1 MHALRN
7 TVATLVASAA
17 ALALALIAPTPAQA
31 AELRTAL
38 VLQDQTPLRA
48 AAKDSS
54 PLLTPLWR
62 GEALEVRAVRG
73 DWLQVWDHGRERGGF
88 VRAPALLAIPAGE
101 AALPELLAQLRLVRQ
116 QPGAE
121 ALGLGLAAALI
132 ERADTDWLSGPQGA
146 ELLDALVQLQER
158 LAERVQ
164 SAGPHQQTS
173 SAAHAEVAKRYGY
186 PLRSLAQADGSQR
199 LCPNEEPARL
209 LRAHA
214 NASATQQARA
224 ALTLSRPDCTPAD
237 LRPSQLLALHEQRT
251 AWLEGIALN
260 ELPPTLRN
268 RLLLRRA
275 GAWASLAFAERA
287 RDQRPAATLALQA
300 WAQLIPAELGEDDDA
315 ALREA
320 AIRLAPMRHAVQGR
334 PAQLRFGALELRPEA
349 GDAGQTCFQLLTH
362 RGTAAEPRGPRHC
375 SHGAIHWASARL
387 APDGRSLVLAVQP
400 LDGWTELWR
409 LQADGGLQVLPP
421 SAQTPGLGVA
431 EFAGFVGPQL
441 LVAREAVA
449 EGKTLRRFEV
459 YGAELLQPQR
469 WAGEYSL
476 LGAFQRGVDA
486 GWKAGSP
493 LAR

>member
-1 MHALRN
+1 MNNLRN
-7 TVATLVASAA
+7 GLAVLIASTTAV
-17 ALALALIAPTPAQA
+17 ALALIAPSPAQA
-31 AELRTAL
+31 ASAL
-38 VLQDQTPLRA
+38 VLQDSTPLRA
-48 AAKDSS
+48 AAKHSS

-62 GEALEVRAVRG
+62 GEALEIRGAKG
-73 DWLQVWDHGRERGGF
+73 DWLQVWDHARERGGF
-88 VRAPALLAIPAGE
+88 VRAERLLPLPTGE
-101 AALPELLAQLRLVRQ
+101 AALPELLAQLRLLRQ
-116 QPGAE
+116 QAGAE
-121 ALGLGLAAALI
+121 SLGLGVAAALI
-132 ERADTDWLSGPQGA
+132 ERADADWLAGPQGA

-164 SAGPHQQTS
+164 SAGPNQQTS

-214 NASATQQARA
+214 SASAAQQARA
-224 ALTLSRPDCTPAD
+224 ALALTRPDCTAAE
-237 LRPSQLLALHEQRT
+237 LLPSQLLALHEQRT

-287 RDQRPAATLALQA
+287 RDMRPAATLALQA
-300 WAQLIPAELGEDDDA
+300 WGQLIPAELGEDDAA

-320 AIRLAPMRHAVQGR
+320 AIRLAPMRHAVQAR
-334 PAQLRFGALELRPEA
+334 PAQLRWGKLELRLEA
-349 GDAGQTCFQLLTH
+349 AGPGQTCFQLLEH
-362 RGTAAEPRGPRHC
+362 LRQNAEPRGPRHC

-421 SAQTPGLGVA
+421 SSAAPGLGVA
-431 EFAGFVGPQL
+431 EFAGFIGPQL
-441 LVAREAVA
+441 LVAREAIA
-449 EGKTLRRFEV
+449 EGKSLRRFEV
-459 YGAELLQPQR
+459 YGPELLQPQR
-469 WAGEYSL
+469 WAGEYAL

>member
-1 MHALRN
+1 MNTLRN
-7 TVATLVASAA
+7 SLAVLIASATA
-17 ALALALIAPTPAQA
+17 VALALIAPSPAQA
-31 AELRTAL
+31 ASAL
-38 VLQDQTPLRA
+38 VLQDSTPLRA
-48 AAKDSS
+48 AAKDSA

-62 GEALEVRAVRG
+62 GEALEIRGTKG
-73 DWLQVWDHGRERGGF
+73 DWLQVWDHARERGGF
-88 VRAPALLAIPAGE
+88 VRADRLLSLAEGAT
-101 AALPELLAQLRLVRQ
+101 ALPELLAQLRLLRQ

-121 ALGLGLAAALI
+121 SLGLGLAAALI
-132 ERADTDWLSGPQGA
+132 ERADADWLAGPQGA

-158 LAERVQ
+158 LAERVH
-164 SAGPHQQTS
+164 SAGPNQQTS

-214 NASATQQARA
+214 SASAAQQARA
-224 ALTLSRPDCTPAD
+224 ALALSRPDCTPAE
-237 LRPSQLLALHEQRT
+237 LLPSQLLALHEQRT

-287 RDQRPAATLALQA
+287 RDMRPAAILALQA
-300 WAQLIPAELGEDDDA
+300 WSQLIPAELGEDDAA

-320 AIRLAPMRHAVQGR
+320 AIRLAPMRHAVLAR
-334 PAQLRFGALELRPEA
+334 PASLRWGHLELRPEA
-349 GDAGQTCFQLLTH
+349 AGPGQTCLRLLAH
-362 RGTAAEPRGPRHC
+362 QNGKAEARGELRC
-375 SHGAIHWASARL
+375 SHGAIHLASTRL
-387 APDGRSLVLAVQP
+387 SPDGRSLMLAVQP

-409 LQADGGLQVLPP
+409 LGADGSLQVLPP
-421 SAQTPGLGVA
+421 SASGPGLGVA

-441 LVAREAVA
+441 LVAREAISP

-459 YGAELLQPQR
+459 YGPELLQPQR
-469 WAGEYSL
+469 WAGEFTL